1 MGEGEAE
8 GETVGKGQ
16 GAAEMGRR
24 VPGLEERRGVKR
36 EREEFWCVCVRER
49 ERERESYFIFS
60 LLFKPLSQVK
70 ALKLS
75 LDYLMRLEL
84 VF

>member
-1 MGEGEAE
+1 VCERERERGGELGEGEAE

-36 EREEFWCVCVRER
+36 EREEFWCVCV
-49 ERERESYFIFS
+49 
-60 LLFKPLSQVK
+60 
-70 ALKLS
+70 
-75 LDYLMRLEL
+75 
-84 VF
+84 